1 MQITGTI
8 KTVHDVE
15 YIGQTQTAKRTVVIE
30 TETDSKYPK
39 TIALTMW
46 KDVAT
51 KTYSVGDTLTADF
64 DIESREY
71 NGKYYTD
78 IKAYKTSVL

>member
-15 YIGQTQTAKRTVVIE
+15 HVGQNQTAKRTVVIE
-30 TETDSKYPK
+30 TDGQYPK

-78 IKAYKTSVL
+78 IKAYKTSVI

>member
-8 KTVHDVE
+8 QTVHDVE
-15 YIGQTQTAKRTVVIE
+15 HVGQNATPKRTVIIE
-30 TETDSKYPK
+30 TDGNYPK

-51 KTYSVGDTLTADF
+51 RNYTVGDTLTADF

-78 IKAYKTSVL
+78 IKVWKAATV